1 MTQDERNKVG
11 TMIAYT
17 AQYYGREFKKEV
29 IALMVS
35 DLEDL
40 SATDILGAYNTY
52 RKDPRSK
59 YFPLPAQIRDMIV
72 PAINPEAEAR
82 ELLGR
87 IKTAITQFGYDQG
100 SAARTYCGEVA
111 WQLVRDHGGWFNL
124 CNSDFL
130 TNDSMQAQARNRITD
145 VVKFGPRLSLVVDN
159 QIENRSREQ
168 IEAPGLQRMG
178 ELLSKLTEKKI

>member
-1 MTQDERNKVG
+1 MTVAEIIILTASYYR
-11 TMIAYT
+11 IAISEPVLEMYVDDLSDLS
-17 AQYYGREFKKEV
+17 GPEV
-29 IALMVS
+29 IA
-35 DLEDL
+35 
-40 SATDILGAYNTY
+40 AYKAF
-52 RKDPRSK
+52 RRDPK
-59 YFPLPAQIRDMIV
+59 NKTMPLPAQIRDMIV

-130 TNDSMQAQARNRITD
+130 TNDSMQAQARNRLTD
-145 VVKFGPRLSLVVDN
+145 VVRFGPRLSLVVDN
-159 QIENRSREQ
+159 QIESRSREQ

-178 ELLSKLTEKKI
+178 DLLSKLTEKKI